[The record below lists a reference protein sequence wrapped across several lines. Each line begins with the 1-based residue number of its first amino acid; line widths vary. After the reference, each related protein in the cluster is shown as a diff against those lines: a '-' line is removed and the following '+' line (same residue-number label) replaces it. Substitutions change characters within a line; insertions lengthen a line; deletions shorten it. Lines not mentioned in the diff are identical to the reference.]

1 VTGPEIRAART
12 RLGLSQADLADA
24 LSTETQQVHPRT
36 VRRWENG
43 ERDAPPF
50 LERALRDLERER
62 RRRHG

>member
-1 VTGPEIRAART
+1 MTGPEIRAIRDQ
-12 RLGLSQADLADA
+12 LDMSQAELAHA
-24 LSTETQQVHPRT
+24 LSTETQRVHPRT